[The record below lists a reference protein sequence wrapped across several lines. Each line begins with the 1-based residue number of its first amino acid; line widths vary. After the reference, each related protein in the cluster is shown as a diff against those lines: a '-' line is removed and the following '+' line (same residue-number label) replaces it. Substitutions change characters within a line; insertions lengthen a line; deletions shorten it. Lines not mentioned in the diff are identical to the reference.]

1 MDVLIAGF
9 WLIIG
14 FTFVVMWMKAR
25 DEE

>member
-1 MDVLIAGF
+1 MDVLVAGF

-14 FTFVVMWMKAR
+14 FTFLVMWMKAR